1 MQTNIASKPISQGV
15 CEDISESAIEKGFT
29 KF

>member
-1 MQTNIASKPISQGV
+1 MQTNIASNRISRGV
-15 CEDISESAIEKGFT
+15 CEGISESAIEKGFT